1 MGSPLGEGAAAVI
14 FDPTGLVLLVKEN
27 YDRRRWSLPG
37 GLIEPGETP
46 EEAALRETAEETGVA
61 AAIDHRIGTY
71 TFDDGFR
78 AYVFRCRIVRGEPA
92 VPTTGEIA
100 EVRWAP
106 PEPLPSTRSN
116 VLHYALR
123 DAMQGLHDVER
134 LDLPLIS

>member
-14 FDPTGLVLLVKEN
+14 FDPTGRVLLVKEN

-37 GLIEPGETP
+37 GLIEPRETP

-71 TFDDGFR
+71 TFDDRFR

-106 PEPLPSTRSN
+106 PEPCRRPARTSCTTHSGTRCRVSTMSSASIFR
-116 VLHYALR
+116 
-123 DAMQGLHDVER
+123 
-134 LDLPLIS
+134 